1 VAIKLGKAYLDR
13 ESGLLAD
20 YCLGLRAWGLILYAS
35 LPASLAALGVG
46 KLNQLE
52 VASSEPL
59 VIVAAVLVTSIPTI
73 VILLLIN
80 QRLESWYLAEDY
92 AWLRCAS
99 VTSIVVISAGV
110 LTGAA
115 QLFTDGPPVRGQI
128 VHAIANAFLVGAL
141 TLSLS
146 SALFLTAIRSDSG
159 LPLMPSRAFTSD
171 IEQVRAVLHEI
182 ARSGY
187 WKKHSAAIAELGT
200 DIGRAKETLD
210 SLVRQMRPDSP
221 QAKLYARLITD
232 LDALDYA
239 RMQAE
244 DAPTRFSDF
253 LDPNPV
259 LGDEDQAHRSG
270 VDRLRHAIG
279 VT

>member
-1 VAIKLGKAYLDR
+1 VPIKLGKAYLDGA
-13 ESGLLAD
+13 SGLKAD

-46 KLNQLE
+46 KLNQ
-52 VASSEPL
+52 VVIASPDPL
-59 VIVAAVLVTSIPTI
+59 VSLAAVIVTSIPTI
-73 VILLLIN
+73 VILLLIR
-80 QRLESWYLAEDY
+80 QRLESWYLADDF
-92 AWLRCAS
+92 AWMRCSS
-99 VTSIVVISAGV
+99 VTLIVVLAAGV

-115 QLFTDGPPVRGQI
+115 QVFTDGPPARGQVMPAI
-128 VHAIANAFLVGAL
+128 VNALLVGAL

-159 LPLMPSRAFTSD
+159 LPLMPTKAFTSD

-187 WKKHSAAIAELGT
+187 WKKNSAAIDELGA

-210 SLVRQMRPDSP
+210 SLIRQMRPDSP
-221 QAKLYARLITD
+221 QADLYARLIAD

-244 DAPTRFSDF
+244 EAPTRFSDF

-259 LGDEDQAHRSG
+259 LSEEDQAHRSG

>member
-1 VAIKLGKAYLDR
+1 VPIKLGKAYLDG
-13 ESGLLAD
+13 ESGLKAD

-59 VIVAAVLVTSIPTI
+59 VIVAAVLVTSIPTL
-73 VILLLIN
+73 VILLLIY
-80 QRLESWYLAEDY
+80 QRLESWYLADDF
-92 AWLRCAS
+92 AWLRCSS
-99 VTSIVVISAGV
+99 VTLIVVVAAGV

-115 QLFTDGPPVRGQI
+115 QVFTDGPPAQGQ
-128 VHAIANAFLVGAL
+128 VKHAVANAFLVGSL

-159 LPLMPSRAFTSD
+159 LPLMPTRNFTSD
-171 IEQVRAVLHEI
+171 IEQVRSVLHEI
-182 ARSGY
+182 ARSGF
-187 WKKHSAAIAELGT
+187 WKKNPGAIAELGA
-200 DIGRAKETLD
+200 DIEKAKDTLD
-210 SLVRQMRPDSP
+210 SLVRQMRPGSP
-221 QAKLYARLITD
+221 QATLYARLIAD

-239 RMQAE
+239 RVQAE
-244 DAPTRFSDF
+244 EAPTRFSDF
-253 LDPNPV
+253 LDPNPI
-259 LGDEDQAHRSG
+259 LSNEDQAHRSG
-270 VDRLRHAIG
+270 VDRLRQAMG

>member
-1 VAIKLGKAYLDR
+1 
-13 ESGLLAD
+13 
-20 YCLGLRAWGLILYAS
+20 
-35 LPASLAALGVG
+35 
-46 KLNQLE
+46 
-52 VASSEPL
+52 
-59 VIVAAVLVTSIPTI
+59 
-73 VILLLIN
+73 
-80 QRLESWYLAEDY
+80 
-92 AWLRCAS
+92 
-99 VTSIVVISAGV
+99 
-110 LTGAA
+110 
-115 QLFTDGPPVRGQI
+115 
-128 VHAIANAFLVGAL
+128 
-141 TLSLS
+141 
-146 SALFLTAIRSDSG
+146 LFLTAIRSDSG
-159 LPLMPSRAFTSD
+159 LPLMPSRAFTNN
-171 IEQVRAVLHEI
+171 IEQARTVLHEI

-187 WKKHSAAIAELGT
+187 WKKSSAAIAELGT

-210 SLVRQMRPDSP
+210 SLVRLMRPDSP

-239 RMQAE
+239 RVQAE